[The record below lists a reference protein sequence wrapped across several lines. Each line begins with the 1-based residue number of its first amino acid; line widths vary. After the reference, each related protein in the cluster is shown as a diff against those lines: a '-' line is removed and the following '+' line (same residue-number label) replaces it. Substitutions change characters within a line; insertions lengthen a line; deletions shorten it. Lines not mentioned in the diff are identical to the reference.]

1 MLPRKNNPM
10 PNNHKNNPER
20 PMIKILSLA
29 ALVMAFNS
37 IALSAAAQQKELRTI
52 QVNVFREDP
61 AMVIGRLKNFF
72 AAEGLEVKVTRTAN
86 STDQMRGLSNGMYQ
100 IASTA
105 FDNVLGWS
113 GREGAELVAVSQII
127 DTAVFPVFVRPEIKQ
142 WSDLRGKK
150 LAVDAV
156 DTAFALVLRKILL
169 AKGLDFSRGNYELIA
184 VGNTP
189 LRLESMKR
197 GDTVAGILTPPV
209 DAQAVAA
216 GMIRLG
222 DSSEVLP
229 DFPNTIF
236 AVNRAW
242 AQSQEPVLVSFL
254 RSWLAALAWIRANRE
269 ETVNLVAADL
279 KVNPKIAGEL
289 VSDLSKT
296 GALNPAAL
304 ERALNLRTQFGLTS
318 PMGPDVMKYYD
329 TQYYR
334 AAQGR

>member
-1 MLPRKNNPM
+1 MLNNRR
-10 PNNHKNNPER
+10 NNSEC
-20 PMIKILSLA
+20 PMIKFLSLA
-29 ALVMAFNS
+29 ALLMASNL
-37 IALSAAAQQKELRTI
+37 IALSAAAQQKELRPI

-61 AMVIGRLKNFF
+61 ATVVGRLKNFF
-72 AAEGLEVKVTRTAN
+72 AAEGLEVKATRTAN
-86 STDQMRGLSNGMYQ
+86 STDQMRGLSNGTYQ

-169 AKGLDFSRGNYELIA
+169 AKGLDFARGDYQLIA

-209 DAQAVAA
+209 DTQAAAA

-236 AVNRAW
+236 AVSLSW
-242 AQSQEPVLVSFL
+242 AQSQRPVLISFL
-254 RSWLAALAWIRANRE
+254 RSWLAALAWIRANRDE
-269 ETVNLVAADL
+269 AVNLTASEL
-279 KVNPKIAGEL
+279 KVSSAVAGEM
-289 VSDLSKT
+289 VRDLSAT
-296 GALNPAAL
+296 GALNPVAL
-304 ERALNLRTQFGLTS
+304 ERALSLRTEFRLTP
-318 PMGPDVMKYYD
+318 PMGPDVAKYYD

-334 AAQGR
+334 AALGR

>member
-1 MLPRKNNPM
+1 
-10 PNNHKNNPER
+10 
-20 PMIKILSLA
+20 
-29 ALVMAFNS
+29 MATPY
-37 IALSAAAQQKELRTI
+37 IQAQQKELRPI

-61 AMVIGRLKNFF
+61 AIVVGRLKNFF
-72 AAEGLEVKVTRTAN
+72 AAEGIDVKVIRTAN
-86 STDQMRGLSNGMYQ
+86 STDQMRGLSNGTYHM
-100 IASTA
+100 ASTA

-127 DTAVFPVFVRPEIKQ
+127 DKAVFPVFVRPEIKQ

-156 DTAFALVLRKILL
+156 DTAFALVLRKVLL
-169 AKGLDFSRGNYELIA
+169 AKGLDFARGDYELLA

-197 GDTVAGILTPPV
+197 GDTFAGVLTPPV
-209 DAQAVAA
+209 DAQAFAV

-242 AQSQEPVLVSFL
+242 AQSQRAVLVSFL
-254 RSWLAALAWIRANRE
+254 RAWLASLGWIRANRE
-269 ETVNLVAADL
+269 EAVNLAAAELKVSTKIAADL
-279 KVNPKIAGEL
+279 AGEL
-289 VSDLSKT
+289 SAN
-296 GALNPAAL
+296 GAINPAAL
-304 ERALNLRTQFGLTS
+304 ERALNLRTEFGLTP
-318 PMGPDVMKYYD
+318 PMGPNITKYYD
-329 TQYYR
+329 TQYYQS
-334 AAQGR
+334 AQGR

>member
-1 MLPRKNNPM
+1 MKTLALLVSLPLML
-10 PNNHKNNPER
+10 
-20 PMIKILSLA
+20 SVLA
-29 ALVMAFNS
+29 PCVQ
-37 IALSAAAQQKELRTI
+37 AQQKELRQI

-61 AMVIGRLKNFF
+61 ATVVGRLKGFF

-86 STDQMRGLSNGMYQ
+86 STDQMRGLRNGTVH

-156 DTAFALVLRKILL
+156 DTAFALVLRKVLL
-169 AKGLDFSRGNYELIA
+169 AKGLDLSRGDYELVA

-197 GDTVAGILTPPV
+197 GETVAGILTPPV
-209 DAQAVAA
+209 DAQAIAA

-242 AQSQEPVLVSFL
+242 
-254 RSWLAALAWIRANRE
+254 LASLAWIRANRE
-269 ETVNLVAADL
+269 EAANLVAAEL
-279 KVNPKIAGEL
+279 KVNAKIATDLVNEL
-289 VSDLSKT
+289 SIN
-296 GALNPAAL
+296 GAINPAAL
-304 ERALNLRTQFGLTS
+304 EKALNLRNQFGLTP
-318 PMGPDVMKYYD
+318 PMDRNVAKYYD
-329 TQYYR
+329 TQYYK
-334 AAQGR
+334 AAQGQ

>member
-1 MLPRKNNPM
+1 MRKPDFRGHAMKKYCFLVFLPLLTSV
-10 PNNHKNNPER
+10 
-20 PMIKILSLA
+20 ILA
-29 ALVMAFNS
+29 PFVQ
-37 IALSAAAQQKELRTI
+37 AQQKELRQI

-61 AMVIGRLKNFF
+61 ATVVGRLKNFF
-72 AAEGLEVKVTRTAN
+72 ATEGLEVKITRTAN
-86 STDQMRGLSNGMYQ
+86 STDQMRGLSNGTYHV
-100 IASTA
+100 ASTA

-127 DTAVFPVFVRPEIKQ
+127 DKAVFPVFVRPEIKQ

-169 AKGLDFSRGNYELIA
+169 AKGLDFSRGDYELVA

-197 GDTVAGILTPPV
+197 GETLAGVLTPPV
-209 DAQAVAA
+209 DAQAVAE
-216 GMIRLG
+216 GMTRMG

-242 AQSQEPVLVSFL
+242 AQSQRAVLVSFL
-254 RSWLAALAWIRANRE
+254 RAWLASLAWIRTNRE
-269 ETVNLVAADL
+269 EALTLVSTEL
-279 KVNPKIAGEL
+279 KVSPKIATDLVDEL
-289 VSDLSKT
+289 STT

-304 ERALNLRTQFGLTS
+304 ERALNLRNQFGLTP
-318 PMGPDVMKYYD
+318 PMGSAIAKYYD
-329 TQYYR
+329 TQYYG
-334 AAQGR
+334 AAAGR